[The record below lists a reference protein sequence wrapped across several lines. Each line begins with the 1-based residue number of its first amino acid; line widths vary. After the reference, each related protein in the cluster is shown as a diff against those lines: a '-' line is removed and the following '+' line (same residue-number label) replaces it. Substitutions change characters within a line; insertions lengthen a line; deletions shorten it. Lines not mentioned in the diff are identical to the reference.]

1 VVTSDNGAHGERRK
15 AQGDEM
21 RGAVLSKQFL
31 LGWVFAPMTVF
42 ISFLYLVSFVVAGET
57 DPAEDETMLMFVGE
71 ELSVVTVAS
80 RHPESPLAAPAV
92 VDAVNRSDI
101 ERRGFQTLGELL
113 AREPGFY
120 VAQRAGG
127 SVPYLRGIPDGV
139 LFLYDGVPV
148 TSDVT
153 KNFHPLD
160 RELSLNSVKRV
171 EIVRGPSSVL
181 WGPDA
186 FGGVVNVVP
195 LTGRDRPGVEA
206 KAFGGS
212 ERLYGGYLGW
222 GLASGEW
229 DMFLSG
235 YGAKDR
241 YHDPDF
247 TVLRSGGP
255 DEEASLGQEE
265 IDDSHYVELTGNA
278 HVGDWLS
285 LSGRYSDFKRR
296 YTLNDVTDLTW
307 AGERETPFNFLKAN
321 ISKVVGR
328 SHLSLTG
335 YYQYVKYDVSEVTKE
350 RDQKNHI
357 LNGEFLWDYRLLEK
371 GLLTAGVSYR
381 RNKVEDAVAAENIL
395 PPALEPA
402 VPQFLPAVS
411 EENYTNDLKSLFFQY
426 RHRLRDVDL
435 WAGGRVDDHS
445 QYDTTLSHSLGFNWR
460 VLDDWRVK
468 GVYGTA
474 YRSLYSKQLFE
485 GISFDPERISTVSLQ
500 LAWDSGTDKS
510 AGLTAFYSSLKDH
523 VSEDP
528 SGVLSKPT
536 DQDILGMELSARTRL
551 SKRLDL
557 FGNVTVLKNWGD
569 PDEYEVK
576 IQFVRPDGTV
586 VEEIKR
592 WEESYDEGP
601 DVIANLGMIWQF
613 HPRASLALEGG
624 MTGKVPFSYVE
635 NKYSGLYDQKFLL
648 DGTLRINDVLL
659 KGSTL
664 TFRGTNVLD
673 RDYRIPDL
681 YGPTDSPP
689 FAFYAE
695 WALRF

>member
-1 VVTSDNGAHGERRK
+1 MQGITLWRRRLWVTI
-15 AQGDEM
+15 
-21 RGAVLSKQFL
+21 L
-31 LGWVFAPMTVF
+31 LFATVAYLPF
-42 ISFLYLVSFVVAGET
+42 FPLVSVALAGEAT
-57 DPAEDETMLMFVGE
+57 QTEDETMLMFVGE

-92 VDAVNRSDI
+92 VSVVNRSDM

-160 RELSLNSVKRV
+160 RELSLHSVKRV

-186 FGGVVNVVP
+186 FAGVVNVVP

-212 ERLYGGYLGW
+212 ERVYGGYLGW
-222 GLASGEW
+222 GLASGES
-229 DMFLSG
+229 DLYLSG

-241 YHDPDF
+241 YHDADF
-247 TVLRSGGP
+247 TVLRPVGSGEGDP
-255 DEEASLGQEE
+255 FGKEA
-265 IDDSHYVELTGNA
+265 IDDSYYVELTGNA

-296 YTLNDVTDLTW
+296 YTLNSDDRDVTW
-307 AGERETPFNFLKAN
+307 EGERQTPFSFFKAN
-321 ISKVVGR
+321 VSKAVGR
-328 SHLSLTG
+328 SHFSMTG
-335 YYQYVKYDVSEVTKE
+335 YYQYVKYDVSEVNKE

-357 LNGEFLWDYRLLEK
+357 LYGEFLWDYRLLEK

-381 RNKVEDAVAAENIL
+381 RNQVEHAVAAELIL
-395 PPALEPA
+395 PPELEPS
-402 VPQFLPAVS
+402 VPQFLPEVA

-426 RHRLRDVDL
+426 RHRLKDVDL
-435 WAGGRVDDHS
+435 WAGGRVDAHS

-460 VLDDWRVK
+460 ILDDWRVK

-474 YRSLYSKQLFE
+474 YRSIYSKQLFD
-485 GISFDPERISTVSLQ
+485 GKSFNPERISTVSLQ
-500 LAWDSGTDKS
+500 LAWESGPEKS

-523 VSEDP
+523 VAEDP
-528 SGVLSKPT
+528 YGGLSKPT
-536 DQDILGMELSARTRL
+536 DQDIAGLELSARTRL
-551 SKRLDL
+551 WKRIDL
-557 FGNVTVLKNWGD
+557 FGNLTVLDNWGD
-569 PDEYEVK
+569 SDEYEA
-576 IQFVRPDGTV
+576 IFYFLRPDGTV
-586 VEEIKR
+586 VPKVEK
-592 WEESYDEGP
+592 WGQAYDEGP
-601 DVIANLGMIWQF
+601 NVIANLGMIWQI
-613 HPRASLALEGG
+613 HPRASLALEAG
-624 MTGKVPFSYVE
+624 MTGKVPYTFTKDTV
-635 NKYSGLYDQKFLL
+635 SGHYDQDLLL
-648 DGTLRINDVLL
+648 DATLKIKDVLI

-673 RDYRIPDL
+673 RDYLVPDL
-681 YGPTDSPP
+681 YGPTDGPP
-689 FAFYAE
+689 LAFYAE